1 MGTAGHRHGVNMPTL
16 LSHAREGP
24 PGALLGMKTSNRSR
38 PPPGWAGDKGQ
49 GPALLSLPRPPCGAL
64 GWTSHTLRP
73 LGRGQGLEGPG
84 QQEVPAGRVVL
95 NSSALGPHA
104 AHQPGDTDPAEDRSP
119 ADPQSCWAHVP
130 WVGTFLQAPPPWVC
144 PLNKEPFMS
153 CHQGW
158 CGLLMRTFTEIA
170 TQLALP
176 TRVTRN
182 SRFFC
187 HGDLVEGLLIPILGS
202 PLRAGWGGGH

>member
-130 WVGTFLQAPPPWVC
+130 WVGTFLQAPP
-144 PLNKEPFMS
+144 
-153 CHQGW
+153 
-158 CGLLMRTFTEIA
+158 
-170 TQLALP
+170 
-176 TRVTRN
+176 
-182 SRFFC
+182 
-187 HGDLVEGLLIPILGS
+187 HGCAP
-202 PLRAGWGGGH
+202 